1 MVLSNLLFVSD
12 ILDKLPETFKY
23 DEIRK
28 RYGIEV
34 QPTTVVLLQ
43 ELQRFNSLVAR
54 MRLSIVNLRRV
65 RKRRTKETEVL
76 VFHMDKKINSGL

>member
-1 MVLSNLLFVSD
+1 MMISSEDSQDPLSHFFICNSDIVRTFLQYLYKLSLPNSD
-12 ILDKLPETFKY
+12 ILEKLPETFKY

-43 ELQRFNSLVAR
+43 EVQRIS
-54 MRLSIVNLRRV
+54 
-65 RKRRTKETEVL
+65 
-76 VFHMDKKINSGL
+76 SGQTR